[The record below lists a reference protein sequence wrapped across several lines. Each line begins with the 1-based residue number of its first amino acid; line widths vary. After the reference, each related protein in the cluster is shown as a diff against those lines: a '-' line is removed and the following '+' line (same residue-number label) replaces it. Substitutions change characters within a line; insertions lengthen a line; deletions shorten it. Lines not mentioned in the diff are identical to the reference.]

1 MYKVVESPVIK
12 LVGEKVRQKRLEKGY
27 SQDQLAIEADIPK
40 SQVGRIERGEI
51 NTTIATLDKISQA
64 LGVTI
69 KDLVDIY

>member
-1 MYKVVESPVIK
+1 MVESPVIK